1 MQAPETG
8 REIATTRDGRDITRG
23 WIGPLLR
30 STDRL
35 LQRRGGGSLE
45 IYEQVASDAQVQA
58 TYQQRRLA
66 VTSREWIVEPGD
78 ARRQSKAAADW
89 LREQLQHVGWDRVT
103 DRMLW
108 GSFYG
113 YAVAELIYA
122 RDGQYVSLDA
132 IKVRNR
138 RRFAYDDNYQL
149 RLLTPERMTEGELA
163 EPPYFWHYAAGS
175 DHDDE
180 PYGLGLAHWLYWPVL
195 FKREGIRFWL
205 TFLEKFGAP
214 TAVGKYGPNATPEER
229 RKLLAAVE
237 AIQTDAGVILP
248 EGMAIELLEAARS
261 GSVDYKSLHDTMD
274 ETIAKVVLGQTMTT
288 ENGAS
293 LSQAKVHLQ
302 VRADLVKADADLVSE
317 SFNRGPVAWLMRWNF
332 PTAAAPQVWRVME
345 EPEDLAA
352 RAERDGKVFALGYRP
367 TMAYIQ
373 QTYGEGWEAS
383 SPLVTQSLSVPD
395 GGAGVQLGGAGSVQQ
410 TALNGAQIKSLAEII
425 EQVQAGSLSP
435 QRARALIEAGFPA
448 ISQEQISQ
456 LIGNQSSSAAAF
468 AADGG
473 RAHAHDEYMAVLLDR
488 VEERTGPLTDAWV
501 AHIRRELQAAE
512 SFEDALDGLSGLLTE
527 LPLDELGEALSEC
540 FGTAQLAGQ
549 SDAQDSGRA

>member
-23 WIGPLLR
+23 WVGPLLR

-163 EPPYFWHYAAGS
+163 EPPYFWHYATGS

-214 TAVGKYGPNATPEER
+214 TAVGKYGPNATHEER
-229 RKLLAAVE
+229 RKLLAATE

-248 EGMAIELLEAARS
+248 EGMVIELLEAARS

-288 ENGAS
+288 EDGAS

-317 SFNRGPVAWLMRWNF
+317 SFNRGPVAWLMQWNF
-332 PTAAAPQVWRVME
+332 PTAAAPKVWRVME
-345 EPEDLAA
+345 EPEDLTA
-352 RAERDGKVFALGYRP
+352 RAERDGKVFALGFKP
-367 TMAYIQ
+367 SAAYIR
-373 QTYGEGWEAS
+373 QTYGDGWEPDGSAS
-383 SPLVTQSLSVPD
+383 SPLP
-395 GGAGVQLGGAGSVQQ
+395 
-410 TALNGAQIKSLAEII
+410 
-425 EQVQAGSLSP
+425 P
-435 QRARALIEAGFPA
+435 
-448 ISQEQISQ
+448 
-456 LIGNQSSSAAAF
+456 AF
-468 AADGG
+468 AAENSDQ
-473 RAHAHDEYMAVLLDR
+473 ANAQDDYLAALLDR
-488 VEERTGPLTDAWV
+488 LGDRTGPLTDTWV
-501 AHIRRELQAAE
+501 ARIRSEVQAAD
-512 SFEDALDGLSGLLTE
+512 SFEDALDRLSGLLTE
-527 LPLDELGEALSEC
+527 LPLDQLGEALAQG
-540 FGTAQLAGQ
+540 FGTTQVAGQ